1 DRFSGSVRSTV
12 RLRQQTKIVRHLELG
27 TRRPLR
33 RETPPHSADG
43 LFDGSSQ
50 REHGQSSETGPCSH
64 EVGKTMFGGECY
76 QLLGSFRKDRAVAA
90 KLVKDTIDVQSKRQ
104 CIRLRQLARPSQGAL
119 ALRQRLIRLS

>member
-1 DRFSGSVRSTV
+1 
-12 RLRQQTKIVRHLELG
+12 
-27 TRRPLR
+27 
-33 RETPPHSADG
+33 
-43 LFDGSSQ
+43 
-50 REHGQSSETGPCSH
+50 
-64 EVGKTMFGGECY
+64 MFGGECY